1 MATPSPRA
9 FRRALSLTAMLFGA
23 CAPPASRPSTVVPS
37 NAWADSTLRTL
48 SLRQKA
54 AQLVWPW
61 ILGDYVGAETSE
73 WARLRRLVTEDSVGG
88 FIVSVGSPIEI
99 ATKINALQRMSAL
112 PLLMSADLET
122 GAGFRVR
129 GGYFLPNAIDLG
141 GATLFPL
148 QMALGAA
155 GDSSLAYEQGRVTA
169 LEARAL
175 GMHVAFGPVL
185 DVNNNAANPVIGA
198 RSFGEDPALVAR
210 LGAEYIRGV
219 QDHGMIAT
227 GKHFPGHGDTETNSH
242 LALSVVSA
250 SRARLDSVELVPF
263 QRAVRSGVGAIMT
276 FHGFLPA
283 LDSSGVPAT
292 LSSRVMTG
300 LLRRELGFDGLL
312 VTDAMDM
319 AGVVDRFGAAEA
331 SIRALEAGA
340 DVLLMPSDVRG
351 TITAVMSAVRAGR
364 LTEAR
369 VDSSVRR
376 LLQLKARFGLHR
388 TKLVELDD
396 VRRVVADSEHVA
408 LARRIAERSIVLVRD
423 SLNLVP
429 LPSAARRVVSVTYA
443 RRADLG
449 AHVAFN
455 GELRSAYPRL
465 RSVYMNADEATP
477 SFTAIDAAA
486 DSADMIVIGS
496 YVNISSTTAT
506 AETPS
511 PLVELVRRLEGRGVR
526 TVVVAFGSPYLLK
539 QIPSIGSYLV
549 AWGGSN
555 ASQIAAARAIT
566 GRAAITGRLPIS
578 IPPLVAI
585 GAGQRR
591 DARTTSSPDAR
602 RD

>member
-9 FRRALSLTAMLFGA
+9 FGRALALAALMSGA
-23 CAPPASRPSTVVPS
+23 CAPPASRPSTATP
-37 NAWADSTLRTL
+37 ARGWAEATLRTL
-48 SLRQKA
+48 TIRQKV

-61 ILGDYVGAETSE
+61 ILGDYVGAETAE

-99 ATKINALQRMSAL
+99 ATKINALQRMSTL

-141 GATLFPL
+141 GATVFPL

-155 GDSSLAYEQGRVTA
+155 GNSSLAYEQGRVTA

-175 GMHVAFGPVL
+175 GMHVVFGPVL

-198 RSFGEDPALVAR
+198 RSFGEDPSLVAK
-210 LGAEYIRGV
+210 LGASYIRGV

-250 SRARLDSVELVPF
+250 TRARLDSVELVPF

-292 LSSRVMTG
+292 LSPRVMTG

-331 SIRALEAGA
+331 SIRALEAGG

-351 TITAVMSAVRAGR
+351 TITAVIAAVRAGR

-369 VDSSVRR
+369 IDSSVRR
-376 LLQLKARFGLHR
+376 VLQLKERFGLHR

-423 SLNLVP
+423 SLKLVP
-429 LPSAARRVVSVTYA
+429 FPSATRRVVSVTYA

-455 GELRSAYPRL
+455 AELRTAYPRL

-477 SFTAIDAAA
+477 SFAAIDAAA
-486 DSADMIVIGS
+486 DSADVIVIGS
-496 YVNISSTTAT
+496 YVNISSTTNT

-511 PLVELVRRLEGRGVR
+511 AIVEMVRRLEARAVR
-526 TVVVAFGSPYLLK
+526 TVVVAFGSPYLLT
-539 QIPSIGSYLV
+539 QMPSVGSYVV

-555 ASQIAAARAIT
+555 ASQFAAARAIT
-566 GRAAITGRLPIS
+566 GRASITGRLPIS
-578 IPPLVAI
+578 IPPFVPI
-585 GAGQRR
+585 GAGERR
-591 DARTTSSPDAR
+591 DARAPSAPDTR